1 MQTSGKHELTILS
14 PFFFSELIPLPLY
27 SVVYSVF
34 LCFFVW
40 AHDICICIIC
50 CAFSRPVLDV
60 IIFIILSPA
69 FVVLFLYLV
78 WRIRLSQQLAADLAP
93 AEVVSN
99 LPIKVFFNSK
109 LKENDP
115 VECVICLEEFEDEA
129 ELRVLPCRHEYH
141 VVCIDSWLTK
151 RKKFVS
157 LLYLHCSKFIVAC
170 SFHIIENAPLK
181 R

>member
-1 MQTSGKHELTILS
+1 M
-14 PFFFSELIPLPLY
+14 
-27 SVVYSVF
+27 
-34 LCFFVW
+34 
-40 AHDICICIIC
+40 
-50 CAFSRPVLDV
+50 

-157 LLYLHCSKFIVAC
+157 LLQLHCFKFIVAC
-170 SFHIIENAPLK
+170 SYHKECATEALGILICHQNFQNN
-181 R
+181 

>member
-1 MQTSGKHELTILS
+1 M
-14 PFFFSELIPLPLY
+14 
-27 SVVYSVF
+27 
-34 LCFFVW
+34 
-40 AHDICICIIC
+40 
-50 CAFSRPVLDV
+50 LDV

-157 LLYLHCSKFIVAC
+157 LLYFHCFKFIFVRT
-170 SFHIIENAPLK
+170 FHIIKNTPLK
-181 R
+181 RWLFLFCHQNMQKLVPDLQTGYLHSFGVDPSVGPIWH